1 MKFFK
6 SSKDK
11 VVDDFKRPLPY
22 WGYTP
27 VEYEDYQPLEE
38 LKGYLDI
45 MIKKLSSTDL
55 DSGNANVLDETIHS
69 RIEAA
74 IKDLNRQ
81 RIRHK
86 EWIHN
91 KYTQREGTKTRFEN
105 ALNRARQELERIT
118 PEVDELRARYIS
130 YEQHG
135 GYRNVK

>member
-1 MKFFK
+1 MKLFK
-6 SSKDK
+6 PKNEK
-11 VVDDFKRPLPY
+11 IVDDFKRPLPY

-27 VEYEDYQPLEE
+27 VEYEDYKPLEE
-38 LKGYLDI
+38 LKEYLDA
-45 MIKKLSSTDL
+45 MIKKLASTDI

-69 RIEAA
+69 RVEAA
-74 IKDLNRQ
+74 IKDLTRQ

-91 KYTQREGTKTRFEN
+91 KCTQREGTKIRFEN
-105 ALNRARQELERIT
+105 ALNRARQELERIS
-118 PEVDELRARYIS
+118 PEVDELRAKYIS